1 MARDEALH
9 TPWSSDSFTSDVAAQ
24 AHENLA
30 DFYNIVEW
38 GFLCLIFSE
47 KEQLYNSLHSVQRFS
62 LGQTEQLSKAAE
74 QKKV

>member
-9 TPWSSDSFTSDVAAQ
+9 TPWSSDSFTGDVAAQ

-38 GFLCLIFSE
+38 GF
-47 KEQLYNSLHSVQRFS
+47 
-62 LGQTEQLSKAAE
+62 
-74 QKKV
+74 